1 MSMAKYLVIVESPS
15 KAKTIKKYLSGN
27 YTVIA
32 SQGHI
37 RDLPKSSLGIDI
49 EHDFEPHY
57 ITIRGKGE
65 LLAQLKTEAK
75 KADKIFLATDPDREG
90 EAISWHLAIAL
101 GLSDKQV
108 YRVAFN
114 EITKNAV
121 KAAIK
126 EPRKIDMNLVDAQQ
140 ARRALDRIVGY
151 EISPV
156 LWKKVK
162 RGLSAG
168 RVQSVTLRLL
178 CEREDEIND
187 FVKEEFWTIE
197 GSFVKEGA
205 SGKINTKLSH
215 VDGEKP
221 EIHSQKEA
229 EALMQR
235 IEKTKDFSVKEIRS
249 GKRIRKAPDP
259 FTTSTL
265 QQEASKRLNF
275 SPSKTMRVAQMLYE
289 GVDLP
294 GRGMTGMISYLRT
307 DSVRI
312 SEEMQ
317 AAAKEYIGK
326 QYGADFAGEGEH
338 TPKSGARIQDAHE
351 AIRPTSLE
359 LEPKSVEEALGRDGY
374 RLYKLIWDRFMAS
387 QMSAA
392 QYETQK
398 ITIEGNGME
407 FDASGSALRFAG
419 FMKVYQEADE
429 DEEKIQNI
437 AGLNMGDT
445 VKAGVMSK
453 LQHFTQPPARYTE
466 GTLVKALEDNGI
478 GRPSTYAPTIT
489 TLTARDYVAKEK
501 KVLYVTELGNLVNDI
516 TCQYFD
522 NVDSTSFTA
531 KMENELDQ
539 VGEGQKNWKAIL
551 REFYEDF
558 EPQVQKAMKELEKV
572 KLEDPVTDVICDKCG
587 RNMVLK
593 NGRFGK
599 FYACPGFPECHNTK
613 PYFDFIDATCPKCGG
628 SICVKKSRKG
638 RTYYGCENSPEC
650 DFMSWDRP
658 SMKDCPVC
666 GHRLYEKRGKK
677 ISLVCLEENCSYSE
691 EVTAAENTED

>member
-1 MSMAKYLVIVESPS
+1 MAKYLVIVESPS

-65 LLAQLKTEAK
+65 LLAQLKNEAK

-90 EAISWHLAIAL
+90 EAISWHLATAL
-101 GLSDKQV
+101 GLSEKQV

-187 FVKEEFWTIE
+187 FVKEEFWTME

-205 SGKINTKLSH
+205 SGKIQTKLSK

-221 EIHSQKEA
+221 EIHTEKEA

-235 IEKTKDFSVKEIRS
+235 IQKTKAFSVKEIRS
-249 GKRIRKAPDP
+249 GKRSRKAPDP

-317 AAAKEYIGK
+317 SAAKEYIGA
-326 QYGADFAGEGEH
+326 QYGNEFSGEGEH
-338 TPKSGARIQDAHE
+338 AQKSGSRIQDAHE

-359 LEPKSVEEALGRDGY
+359 LDPKSVEEALGRDGY
-374 RLYKLIWDRFMAS
+374 RLYKLIWDRFLAS
-387 QMSAA
+387 QMSSA

-398 ITIEGNGME
+398 ITIEGDGME

-419 FMKVYQEADE
+419 FMKVYQETDE
-429 DEEKIQNI
+429 EEEKIQNI
-437 AGLNMGDT
+437 AGLNMGDV
-445 VKAGVMSK
+445 VKTKEMSK

-501 KVLYVTELGNLVNDI
+501 KVLYVTELGSLVNDI
-516 TCQYFD
+516 TMQYFD
-522 NVDSTSFTA
+522 DVDSTSFTA
-531 KMENELDQ
+531 KMENDLDQ
-539 VGEGQKNWKAIL
+539 VGEGQKNWKVIL

-613 PYFDFIDATCPKCGG
+613 PYFDYIDATCPKCGG

-638 RTYYGCENSPEC
+638 RTYFGCENAPEC

-691 EVTAAENTED
+691 EVAAVENTEE

>member
-338 TPKSGARIQDAHE
+338 TQKSGARIQDAHE

-445 VKAGVMSK
+445 VNVGVMSK